1 MNVSL
6 NWLRELVPGLEG
18 SAKELAERFSMAA
31 AAVETLEPVG
41 QGLADIVVAHV
52 LEAEPHPDADRLTF
66 CRIDCGA
73 EEPVELV
80 CGAPVVEV
88 GALYPY
94 VAPGVELPGGLRIES
109 RTIRGVMSHGMLC
122 SEYELELGRDKSGIM
137 RLPDGLEV
145 GQALTEVLGLPDVRL
160 TLDLNPNR
168 VDLAC
173 HVGVARELAP
183 RGEADLVLRE
193 LGVRW
198 EPRWNDGAECASA
211 AGVTVRIEA
220 TERCPRYLG
229 AIVRGVAVG
238 PSPAWLAG
246 RLLAIGARPINN
258 VVDAT
263 NYVLFELNQPIHAF
277 DLSTL
282 GGSEI
287 RVRAGQRG
295 ERLRTLDGENRDL
308 GPGVTVIADRDRA
321 VALAGVM
328 GGEETEVTPATVDL
342 LIECAAFTPRAVR
355 DTVRALTLPTDASY
369 RFERGIDE
377 SGPERALTRCVELIV
392 SSAGGEA
399 ETEAIW
405 AGRLAPEPPVVRLR
419 TGRIHQVLG
428 LRLSD
433 REVTDLLLPIG
444 FDPAGSPGPA
454 GSGAEATA
462 DPQGD
467 GASLHFEVPGWRN
480 DVRREIDLV
489 EEVAR
494 RYGYQRF
501 PDEERR
507 FRPSAVPN
515 DPAWDRMDRVRALLA
530 GEGLLEARSSSFVPK
545 DQPGGR
551 AEVGVLHPLSA
562 EEGFLRATMV
572 PVLLRRAEYNFARG
586 RRDVRLFEIGTVFHA
601 AADAGSGSA
610 ADQPADGTEAYQEE
624 LRVGLVVTGSAA
636 PRHWSGATRD
646 VDLWDVKGL
655 ATDVA
660 EQLCGAR
667 VEPLGEDPGV
677 LGRFGGGWLGD
688 ERFRIVR
695 DDRTL
700 GIAGNVGPE
709 AVDAPRWAGSLWGV
723 EFELDS
729 VQLGELR
736 RYEPISA
743 FPAVRRDL
751 AVVLSASVAT
761 SDVEASIRAAAAELL
776 ESVELFDVYEGE
788 GVESGHRSL
797 GWAFRFRAADR
808 TLTDQDVDTAMKS
821 IIASLEEAFD
831 ARIRAS

>member
-6 NWLRELVPGLEG
+6 NWLRELAPGLEG
-18 SAKELAERFSMAA
+18 SAEDLAERFSMVA

-41 QGLADIVVAHV
+41 QGVADIVVARV
-52 LEAEPHPDADRLTF
+52 VEAEPHPNADRLTF
-66 CRIDCGA
+66 CRVDRGA
-73 EEPVELV
+73 DELVELV

-109 RTIRGVMSHGMLC
+109 RKIRGVMSHGMLC

-137 RLPDGLEV
+137 RLPDGLEP
-145 GQALTEVLGLPDVRL
+145 GQALTEALGLPDVRL

-168 VDLAC
+168 VDLAS

-183 RGEADLVLRE
+183 GGEADVVLRDP
-193 LGVRW
+193 GADW
-198 EPRWNDGAECASA
+198 QPRWSDGAECASA
-211 AGVTVRIEA
+211 AGVTVRIESA
-220 TERCPRYLG
+220 ERCPRYLG
-229 AIVRGVAVG
+229 AVVRGVKVG

-263 NYVLFELNQPIHAF
+263 NYILFELNQPIHAF
-277 DLSTL
+277 DLNTL
-282 GGSEI
+282 SGPEI

-295 ERLRTLDGENRDL
+295 ERLRTLDGEDRDL
-308 GPGVTVIADRDRA
+308 GPDVTVIADRDRA

-328 GGEETEVTPATVDL
+328 GGEETEVTPATTDL
-342 LIECAAFTPRAVR
+342 FIECAAFSARAVR
-355 DTVRALTLPTDASY
+355 DTVRALNLPTDASY

-377 SGPERALTRCVELIV
+377 RGPERALTRCVELIL

-399 ETEAIW
+399 ETDAIR
-405 AGRLAPEPPVVRLR
+405 AGASPPESPVVPLR
-419 TGRIHQVLG
+419 TGRVHQVLG
-428 LRLSD
+428 LRLAD
-433 REVTDLLLPIG
+433 DEVTDLLRPLG
-444 FDPAGSPGPA
+444 FERVEPSGST
-454 GSGAEATA
+454 GSVDETTA
-462 DPQGD
+462 DLRD
-467 GASLHFEVPGWRN
+467 GKSALQFSVPGWRN

-494 RYGYQRF
+494 RYGYERF

-507 FRPSAVPN
+507 FRPSSVPG
-515 DPAWDRMDRVRALLA
+515 DAAWDRMDRVRALLS
-530 GEGLLEARSSSFVPK
+530 GEGLLEARSSSFVPE

-551 AEVGVLHPLSA
+551 AEVGVLRPLSA
-562 EEGFLRATMV
+562 EEGFLRAAMV

-586 RRDVRLFEIGTVFHA
+586 RRDVRLFEIGTVFHTS
-601 AADAGSGSA
+601 ADPGDGSA
-610 ADQPADGTEAYQEE
+610 VRPEPDGTEAYQEE

-636 PRHWSGATRD
+636 PRHWSGGTRD
-646 VDLWDVKGL
+646 VDLWDLKGL
-655 ATDVA
+655 AGDVA

-667 VEPLGEDPGV
+667 VEPLGEDPEA

-695 DDRTL
+695 DGRTL
-700 GIAGNVGPE
+700 GIAGNIDSD
-709 AVDAPRWAGSLWGV
+709 AADAPRWAGSLWGL
-723 EFELDS
+723 EFELDA
-729 VQLGELR
+729 VQLGEQK

-743 FPAVRRDL
+743 FPSVRRDL
-751 AVVLSASVAT
+751 AVLVSESVAA
-761 SDVEASIRAAAAELL
+761 SEVEASIRAAAPKLL
-776 ESVELFDVYEGE
+776 ELVELFDVYEGE
-788 GVESGHRSL
+788 GVESGQRSL
-797 GWAFRFRAADR
+797 AWAFRFRAADR
-808 TLTDQDVDTAMKS
+808 TLTDQDVETAMTS